1 MTEII
6 KLAKGMGLEG
16 DNLKSFIKEKK
27 NELREKRAN
36 EREARRRD
44 QKHKEN
50 LKRIE
55 VEKEAKLRAL
65 ELEKLEHERSKVV
78 RRYDY

>member
-27 NELREKRAN
+27 TNSEKKELMKEKQEDVTRN
-36 EREARRRD
+36 T
-44 QKHKEN
+44 KK
-50 LKRIE
+50 I
-55 VEKEAKLRAL
+55 
-65 ELEKLEHERSKVV
+65 
-78 RRYDY
+78 

>member
-27 NELREKRAN
+27 KKNSEKKELMKEKQEDVTRN
-36 EREARRRD
+36 T
-44 QKHKEN
+44 QK
-50 LKRIE
+50 I
-55 VEKEAKLRAL
+55 
-65 ELEKLEHERSKVV
+65 
-78 RRYDY
+78 

>member
-6 KLAKGMGLEG
+6 KLAKGMGLAG
-16 DNLKSFIKEKK
+16 DNLKSFIKEK